1 MGEAAG
7 AGVPAPRHHYLP
19 RDAGRPVAS
28 VKGLTGWG
36 WGVGIDQVTVKMTIH
51 GFWRAEVIKTV
62 LVSSEDPPASSA
74 SGYVLSRIA
83 CSGHSCG
90 PGLCFPAGQLCF
102 WNRSGLP
109 RPAPQRPLHRL
120 CDQVLVSWRPPQP
133 PPATHGS
140 ALQAASLTPASGPLP
155 GFPGLLAA

>member
-1 MGEAAG
+1 M
-7 AGVPAPRHHYLP
+7 PAPRHHYLP

-74 SGYVLSRIA
+74 SGHVLSRIA

-109 RPAPQRPLHRL
+109 RPAPQRPLHRRVTRCL
-120 CDQVLVSWRPPQP
+120 CLGDLPNLPLLPTARRFRPRASPLLQGP
-133 PPATHGS
+133 SLGS
-140 ALQAASLTPASGPLP
+140 QDSSLPEVP
-155 GFPGLLAA
+155 